1 GDGPRYSTRGRSRH
15 RAVENV
21 HSRDEEE
28 NAQGTIDA
36 NRNAGVHNP
45 VASAQ
50 GRLAVAKSVVGKADA
65 RAEIELGGAENAA
78 GYAAMAV
85 VNYSVELIGRRP
97 CGGQRRAVRSLHEQ
111 AVGLYRRRFGRVP
124 GPGG

>member
-1 GDGPRYSTRGRSRH
+1 
-15 RAVENV
+15 
-21 HSRDEEE
+21 
-28 NAQGTIDA
+28 
-36 NRNAGVHNP
+36 
-45 VASAQ
+45 Q
-50 GRLAVAKSVVGKADA
+50 GRFAVAKNVVGKADA

-124 GPGG
+124 APGVEVGGEIPVHGGIGEIGFAQAQVQGEFLGDSPVILEVGFELPVVHVAS